1 MSAGKGSAI
10 VFGGFGAIGAAI
22 SLELRH
28 GDFAEVIRTSR
39 GAQPHDESALTIRD
53 DADLTAAADQLPTFG
68 AAVWAQGMNVN
79 DSVDRLSRS
88 EFDQV
93 MEANVA
99 FVATT
104 LAALVMTERL
114 AANARVVVVGSM
126 WQSHARRDKFSYTV
140 SKAAVGGL
148 VRAAALDLA
157 PRGVLV
163 NAVLPGVV
171 DTPMSRSMLT
181 TEQMETAASAN
192 PHHRLV
198 RPDEVARVVAFLASP
213 LNTAI
218 TGQSVP
224 IDLGMTIA
232 RAL

>member
-1 MSAGKGSAI
+1 MSVDKSSAI
-10 VFGGFGAIGAAI
+10 VFGGLGAIGTAI
-22 SLELRH
+22 SLELRQ
-28 GDFAEVIRTSR
+28 GDFAEVIQTTRR
-39 GAQPHDESALTIRD
+39 AQPGVESALTIRD
-53 DADLTAAADQLPTFG
+53 DADLAAAADQLPTFG

-79 DSVDRLSRS
+79 DSVDRLGRT

-104 LAALVMTERL
+104 LSVLVTTDRL
-114 AANARVVVVGSM
+114 APNARVVVVSSM
-126 WQSHARRDKFSYTV
+126 WEGQARRDKFSYTV
-140 SKAAVGGL
+140 SKAAIGGL

-181 TEQMETAASAN
+181 AEQLETAASAN

-198 RPDEVARVVAFLASP
+198 RPDEIARVVAFLASP

-218 TGQSVP
+218 TGQSVSV
-224 IDLGMTIA
+224 DLGMTIA